1 MRPLTLRI
9 LFGHVRKV
17 WLMLEVRQWRPH
29 TKKASIPITL
39 FIEVFLLKKR
49 FFWGYNSR
57 EFYRQQVFTWGLVS
71 LNCKVPS
78 HFSLYKH
85 RSLYFFSFQILTS
98 VRPTSITVM
107 PMLSVITLRDLITAH
122 AALDI
127 LEMDCHA
134 RVNHQAKKSIKND
147 YILRSGTF
155 IYDTNTNGNNNNFN
169 NNNIF
174 CIYFYYYCGHISF

>member
-17 WLMLEVRQWRPH
+17 WLMLEVRQWRSH

-127 LEMDCHA
+127 LEMEHHA
-134 RVNHQAKKSIKND
+134 TVIFK
-147 YILRSGTF
+147 
-155 IYDTNTNGNNNNFN
+155 
-169 NNNIF
+169 IF
-174 CIYFYYYCGHISF
+174 CLFVCFVFYSLSF